1 MSNRAHRRPAAGAA
15 EPPPRRT
22 WLTRLLGRGTPR
34 SATRTGPVA
43 VGFVS
48 SRAEAEVLAGYLHS
62 HGIRAAVSADDEG
75 GLNPVLQAG
84 RRVRVLVPASDEAR
98 ANQLIADTS

>member
-1 MSNRAHRRPAAGAA
+1 MSNHAHRRPGPAAT
-15 EPPPRRT
+15 EPPRRT
-22 WLTRLLGRGTPR
+22 WLARLLGRGRPR
-34 SATRTGPVA
+34 DVTRTGPIA

-62 HGIRAAVSADDEG
+62 NGIRAAVSADDEG

-84 RRVRVLVPASDEAR
+84 RRVRVLVPASDEAQ
-98 ANQLIADTS
+98 ANRLIAERS